1 MSIENSGADPEQDP
15 ENTMQTH
22 PQHRF
27 ISPSQQVTQSEMHE
41 EMIEDPLLIAQS
53 LTFVTDDGEVS
64 QTFGTAPFGL
74 AFKFTFFFIELIFVA
89 ILIIVVPIGY
99 HATVISISV
108 GNLAA
113 VAWFWYNSVRSVD
126 VSHSEGLLRFW
137 IGNFEVTVPFDS
149 VLAIKPTSG
158 RTPCSIINFG
168 LIPHRGY
175 LSNPRDG
182 VAIMTRMPT
191 TPFWSWPRSAEGLGA
206 RADRRCCMGLFG
218 CPRLVI
224 VFSPEGGASHFIREV
239 EYEMEKWEKLQGKR
253 EKKKTA
259 VAASPTNPDFGP
271 NFIIQT

>member
-1 MSIENSGADPEQDP
+1 MSDNKTSDKDLLEHQP
-15 ENTMQTH
+15 ENNMQTH

-27 ISPSQQVTQSEMHE
+27 TPPSHQQPQSEMHE

-64 QTFGTAPFGL
+64 QSFQAAPFGM
-74 AFKFTFFFIELIFVA
+74 AFKCTFFVIELIFVA
-89 ILIIVVPIGY
+89 VLIVVVPIGY
-99 HATVISISV
+99 HATVISITV

-126 VSHSEGLLRFW
+126 VSHSEGSLVFW
-137 IGNFEVTVPFDS
+137 IGNFEVTVPFDAII
-149 VLAIKPTSG
+149 AIKPTTG
-158 RTPCSIINFG
+158 RTPCSIVNFG

-175 LSNPRDG
+175 LSDPSDS
-182 VAIMTRMPT
+182 VAIMTRLPS

-224 VFSPEGGASHFIREV
+224 VFSPEGGASNFIREV
-239 EYEMEKWEKLQGKR
+239 EYEMDKWEKLESRKR
-253 EKKKTA
+253 EKSA
-259 VAASPTNPDFGP
+259 DPINLNFGQ
-271 NFIIQT
+271 NFTLQT